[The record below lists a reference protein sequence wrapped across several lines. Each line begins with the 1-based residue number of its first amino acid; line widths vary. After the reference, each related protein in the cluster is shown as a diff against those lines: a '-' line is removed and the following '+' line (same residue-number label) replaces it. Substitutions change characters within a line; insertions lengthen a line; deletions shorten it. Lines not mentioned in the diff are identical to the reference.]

1 LTAFG
6 AGHEAPQGPED
17 AITVAWGDL
26 DAGLYGL
33 VRVGLGEGTGS
44 GMGLLFAGHEP
55 VAVRAAAD
63 DVAEPSFDA
72 VRAAGV
78 RHETVEPLARWRVG
92 FEDAFSLEV
101 EALTEPVALAVKPA
115 QGYEQL
121 CRVRGEV
128 QGRQVDCLG
137 QRGHSW
143 GRPDWEKMELA
154 RTVSAWLD
162 DGTAVA
168 LSGVRRKGAKHHA
181 DEDVAAVVVQAGR
194 PSPVAEPLVST
205 TYDGDGRQRHAGLE
219 LYVGGDD
226 ELAHRVSGDA
236 VCGTTLDL
244 GRLRLDTAF
253 FRWHMAGRTG
263 AGRYDVVRRV
273 A

>member
-1 LTAFG
+1 
-6 AGHEAPQGPED
+6 
-17 AITVAWGDL
+17 
-26 DAGLYGL
+26 
-33 VRVGLGEGTGS
+33 VRVGVAEGSGS
-44 GMGLLFAGHEP
+44 GMGVLFAGHEP
-55 VAVRAAAD
+55 VAVRAAAEEL
-63 DVAEPSFDA
+63 AEPAFDA

-78 RHETVEPLARWRVG
+78 RHESVEPLARWRVG
-92 FEDAFSLEV
+92 FEDAFALEV
-101 EALTEPVALAVKPA
+101 EALTEPVALAVAPA

-128 QGRQVDCLG
+128 QGRRVDCLG

-143 GRPDWEKMELA
+143 GRPDWERMELA

-168 LSGVRRKGAKHHA
+168 LSAVRRTGAKHHA
-181 DEDVAAVVVQAGR
+181 DEEVAAVVVQAGR
-194 PSPVAEPLVST
+194 PLPVAEPLVTT
-205 TYDGDGRQRHAGLE
+205 TYDRDGRQRHAGLE
-219 LYVGGDD
+219 LYLDGDD
-226 ELAHRVSGDA
+226 DVAARASGDA